1 MGSVSVFFVGWP
13 KYIKF
18 YSVFRSKHLFYNK
31 MFCLYRGNNWFYY
44 STVDPKIIREAL
56 KKYSLIDN
64 CKHKVEK
71 KTLIPSVLWFGA
83 RTSGKFQFFSDAE
96 FFVEQKTRLHKSS
109 KMIKLKFQLEAD
121 IPSALQIVKQYWFTS
136 QKLITANAVDV
147 LKQS

>member
-1 MGSVSVFFVGWP
+1 MGSVSVFFVGRP

-44 STVDPKIIREAL
+44 STVDPKIIREPL
-56 KKYSLIDN
+56 KKYFLIDN
-64 CKHKVEK
+64 CEHKIK
-71 KTLIPSVLWFGA
+71 LTKRRWYHRSYG
-83 RTSGKFQFFSDAE
+83 SGKFHFFGEAE